1 VQETLKG
8 QGLDYASIGWNRA
21 DVALPLVGG
30 AATLRRVRLGEIL
43 AVFISHRTV
52 ESLFKDRLGLVDL
65 KLGLEVVDVVREAAT
80 VGAAALVGKVKAA
93 ITDLLTHTTPIALA
107 TAVLLNLLRVDIG
120 VAVLSKETGKVFNGE
135 GGALGNALVVTVV
148 GLVRASHCGWRTSRV
163 SDMIT
168 FIQTHPYRTGGC
180 HRDGMDVCK
189 ETKQT
194 YG

>member
-1 VQETLKG
+1 MQETIKG
-8 QGLDYASIGWNRA
+8 QGLDYASIGWHRA

-65 KLGLEVVDVVREAAT
+65 KLGLEVVDVVREAAA
-80 VGAAALVGKVKAA
+80 VGAAALVGEVKAA

-107 TAVLLNLLRVDIG
+107 TAVFLNLLRVGIG
-120 VAVLSKETGKVFNGE
+120 VAVLSKETRKVFNGE

-148 GLVRASHCGWRTSRV
+148 GLVRASHIEG
-163 SDMIT
+163 
-168 FIQTHPYRTGGC
+168 Q
-180 HRDGMDVCK
+180 
-189 ETKQT
+189 
-194 YG
+194 